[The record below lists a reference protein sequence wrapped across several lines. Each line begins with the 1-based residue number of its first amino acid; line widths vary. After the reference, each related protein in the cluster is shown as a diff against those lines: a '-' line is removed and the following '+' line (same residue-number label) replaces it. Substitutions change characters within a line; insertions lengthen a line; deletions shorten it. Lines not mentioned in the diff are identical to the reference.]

1 MTIKE
6 KFDKALDDYIIQ
18 FGEYLDSLTVEDM
31 GTLSIKELY
40 EIFKKEIE
48 KL

>member
-1 MTIKE
+1 MTLKE

-18 FGEYLDSLTVEDM
+18 FGKYLDSLTVEDM

-40 EIFKKEIE
+40 EIFKKEKE
-48 KL
+48 L